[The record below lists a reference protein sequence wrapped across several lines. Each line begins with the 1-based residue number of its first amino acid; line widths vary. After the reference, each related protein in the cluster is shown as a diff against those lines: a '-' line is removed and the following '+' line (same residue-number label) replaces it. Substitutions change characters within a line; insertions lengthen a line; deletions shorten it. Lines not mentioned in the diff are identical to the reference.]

1 MHVNLQNGQ
10 QHSNFQEKSP
20 VVFFLSVRI
29 FPQIQQKPGEHQQYF
44 QLIQNTILSIEFDFL
59 PEQPMEDHKLQ
70 TTCTGCYS
78 NLIASIPY
86 SHKKLE
92 AQDNINYN

>member
-29 FPQIQQKPGEHQQYF
+29 FPQIQQKPYKQIEKKQYDGKRMQWFPCYGAWKSEAKDYYLRKGLAKDKQQY
-44 QLIQNTILSIEFDFL
+44 LI
-59 PEQPMEDHKLQ
+59 
-70 TTCTGCYS
+70 
-78 NLIASIPY
+78 
-86 SHKKLE
+86 
-92 AQDNINYN
+92 